1 MAGWYAS
8 LFRRPRNF
16 SASSVHFSAAS
27 EGSSGL
33 VRALVKSSRVQ
44 VFGSIVVKDKEGD
57 AQDNCTSSKVRC

>member
-27 EGSSGL
+27 EGRSGL

-44 VFGSIVVKDKEGD
+44 VFGSIMVKNTEGD
-57 AQDNCTSSKVRC
+57 VLDICTSK